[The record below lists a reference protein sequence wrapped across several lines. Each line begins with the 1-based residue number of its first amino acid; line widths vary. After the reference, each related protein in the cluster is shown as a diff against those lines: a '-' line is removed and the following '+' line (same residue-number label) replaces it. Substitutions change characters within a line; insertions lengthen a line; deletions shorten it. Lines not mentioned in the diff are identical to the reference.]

1 MRRVVVTG
9 LGTVSPCGND
19 VPTTWTSLLEGR
31 SGVGPITHFDATD
44 WAVQIAAEVKG
55 FDPLDVMTKKQV
67 RRLDLFS
74 QYAIA
79 AADEAMHD
87 AGLADG
93 GTEPERLGVYVGSGI
108 GGIKEIFESAV
119 AFIEHGP
126 RGLSPFFIPK
136 SLTNLAGG
144 HIALRFGARGPSL
157 CVTTACATGNHS
169 IGEAWR
175 TIRSGEA
182 EVILAG
188 GTEASVM
195 PLGLAGF
202 MVMRALSTRND
213 DPETASRPFD
223 VDRDGF
229 VMGEGAAVLVLEE
242 LEHAKA
248 RGAEIYAEVVG
259 YGLTNDAH
267 HVTAPPPGGEGA
279 ARCMK
284 MALRT
289 AEIAPGEIQYIN
301 AHGTSTPANDVN
313 ETAAIKTVFGEHA
326 SRLAISSTKSLTG
339 HLLGA
344 AGGLE
349 AIATVKAIRQGVIPP
364 TATLQEPDPQCD
376 LDYVPREAR
385 EMRVDAAISNAFGF
399 GGTNATLVFRRF
411 QE

>member
-9 LGTVSPCGND
+9 LGTISPCGND
-19 VPTTWTSLLEGR
+19 VETTWSSLLEGR
-31 SGVGPITHFDATD
+31 SGVGPITRFDATD
-44 WAVQIAAEVKG
+44 WAVQIAAEVKD
-55 FDPLDVMTKKQV
+55 FEPLDFMNKKQV

-79 AADEAMHD
+79 ASEEAMRD
-87 AGLADG
+87 ADLVDG
-93 GTEPERLGVYVGSGI
+93 GVDSERLGVYVGSGI

-119 AFIEHGP
+119 AFIERGP
-126 RGLSPFFIPK
+126 KGLSPFFIPK

-175 TIRSGEA
+175 TIRSDEA
-182 EVILAG
+182 DVIIAG

-202 MVMRALSTRND
+202 MVMRALSTRNEE
-213 DPETASRPFD
+213 PETASRPFD

-229 VMGEGAAVLVLEE
+229 VMGEGAAVLVLEA
-242 LEHAKA
+242 LEHAQA

-279 ARCMK
+279 ARCMN
-284 MALRT
+284 MALRS
-289 AEIAPGEIQYIN
+289 AGMDPSEIQYVN

-313 ETAAIKTVFGEHA
+313 ETAAIKTVFGDHA
-326 SRLAISSTKSLTG
+326 ANLAISSTKSLTG

-349 AIATVKAIRQGVIPP
+349 AIATCKAIQQGLIPP
-364 TATLQEPDPQCD
+364 TATLQNADPDCD

-385 EMRVDAAISNAFGF
+385 ALPVDAAISNAFGF